1 MKRVFFLILL
11 LLLPFSILHS
21 TTYAV
26 TDSISV
32 SSTGVDSTFS
42 QRWVGC
48 SLWFL
53 GCEGQVRYATSS
65 ADTSGWSSKQWT
77 VLSDGQVMQFWPL
90 FPDFPSSLYR
100 LEYRCTTGTGALFI
114 SGLKNRNR

>member
-1 MKRVFFLILL
+1 MKRFLLFTLL
-11 LLLPFSILHS
+11 LILPFSILKG

-48 SLWFL
+48 SFWFL
-53 GCEGQVRYATSS
+53 GCEGQVKYATSPN
-65 ADTSGWSSKQWT
+65 DTTSWSSKQWT

-90 FPDFPSSLYR
+90 FPEFPSSLYR